1 MIKIYC
7 IFSTFFKFILAS
19 SLQLSLLPSS
29 VWPVQAFLT
38 ADTEGGATAT
48 SSSKA
53 EGMAL
58 KPASLLQP
66 EQPTAQEWLAL
77 TALTLQTS
85 KLVKNI
91 LMLNMISKLQ
101 MR

>member
-1 MIKIYC
+1 M
-7 IFSTFFKFILAS
+7 
-19 SLQLSLLPSS
+19 SLLPSS

-38 ADTEGGATAT
+38 ADTEGATVVVVAT
-48 SSSKA
+48 A

-58 KPASLLQP
+58 KPASLLQL
-66 EQPTAQEWLAL
+66 EQPTAQEWQEL

-91 LMLNMISKLQ
+91 LMLNVISKLQ
-101 MR
+101 MM

>member
-38 ADTEGGATAT
+38 ADTEGATVVVVAT
-48 SSSKA
+48 A

-58 KPASLLQP
+58 KPASLLQL
-66 EQPTAQEWLAL
+66 EQPTAQE
-77 TALTLQTS
+77 
-85 KLVKNI
+85 
-91 LMLNMISKLQ
+91 
-101 MR
+101 